1 MEERTMRLN
10 PAATTTELREEL
22 RQLEAKLASGV
33 IIGAWEWIARVMVLE
48 LTLELQR
55 RAQK

>member
-1 MEERTMRLN
+1 MRLN

>member
-1 MEERTMRLN
+1 MEERAMKLN
-10 PAATTTELREEL
+10 PAATVEEL
-22 RQLEAKLASGV
+22 KEELKQLEVKLESGI

>member
-1 MEERTMRLN
+1 MRLN
-10 PAATTTELREEL
+10 PAATTAELKEEL
-22 RQLEAKLASGV
+22 QQLEAKLESGI